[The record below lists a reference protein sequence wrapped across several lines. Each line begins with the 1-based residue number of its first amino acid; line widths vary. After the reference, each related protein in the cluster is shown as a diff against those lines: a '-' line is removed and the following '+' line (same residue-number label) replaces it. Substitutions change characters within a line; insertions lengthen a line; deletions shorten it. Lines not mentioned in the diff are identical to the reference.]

1 MLITEALLW
10 EIKPCPDRT
19 IWNFLLAA
27 YYFIL
32 NHFPF
37 ENLLSLLFLETGRLW
52 RKGVSAGLVVL
63 DFLRKEHYGAGTE
76 VMLFVGRA
84 DLIEFEDL

>member
-1 MLITEALLW
+1 M
-10 EIKPCPDRT
+10 

-52 RKGVSAGLVVL
+52 RKGFSAGLIVL
-63 DFLRKEHYGAGTE
+63 DFFYGRSNYGAGTE
-76 VMLFVGRA
+76 VMLFLGRV
-84 DLIEFEDL
+84 DLIEFEDLWRYKIRLCQP